1 MISSRKIK
9 DLVEVDAEEP
19 VVVAVEGHAEL
30 DVVESV
36 ELEAGAVL
44 KSEVGLVAVQGQL
57 RLTVNNNNNRM
68 DELAAG
74 AEPGL
79 WVVGVVVDLL
89 GREVELGE
97 QGEELV
103 LHSDVV
109 EVGADL

>member
-57 RLTVNNNNNRM
+57 RLTVNNNNRM

-89 GREVELGE
+89 VREVELGE

>member
-89 GREVELGE
+89 VREVELGE